1 MGTWLA
7 KSQLRFVFM
16 ASMCDSEYVKTL
28 ASFVRWNIILIE
40 GTIKVQV
47 AFPAHIIWKDGQ
59 MIPVLGQI

>member
-7 KSQLRFVFM
+7 KSQLHFVFM

-47 AFPAHIIWKDGQ
+47 AFPAHII
-59 MIPVLGQI
+59 